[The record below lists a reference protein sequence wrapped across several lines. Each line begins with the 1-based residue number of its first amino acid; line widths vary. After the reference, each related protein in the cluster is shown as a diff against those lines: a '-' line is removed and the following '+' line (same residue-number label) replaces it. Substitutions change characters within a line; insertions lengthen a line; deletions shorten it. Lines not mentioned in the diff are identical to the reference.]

1 MCGFK
6 HSIILK
12 RGLEMYRKE
21 KTGWLKH
28 WDFILWDLVCFQMA
42 FIIAYGIRHGIQ
54 NPYGVQLYR
63 DMALVFPLLQIA
75 VMFFS
80 DSFKN
85 VLKRGAYEEM
95 VSCFK
100 HVVSVMIVMQC
111 WLFITKT
118 GTEYSRM
125 TLLLTC
131 FLYLVIGYIGRL
143 CLKKY
148 LKHKGVNL
156 TGDRSLLIVT
166 CSDMVDTVVGNIRN
180 NNYTGLHVVGIAII
194 DANLVGGDIMGVP
207 IVANMENVLDY
218 VCREW
223 VDEIFINLP
232 DNARVPLKLING
244 FVEMGV
250 TVHRKL
256 FESRGD
262 ELQQR
267 VEKLGG
273 YTVLT
278 SSIRIA
284 TWRQAFVK
292 RCLDILGG
300 TVGCIITGILF
311 IFVAP
316 CIYIKSPGP
325 IFFSQQRVGK
335 NGKKFEMYK
344 FRSMYMDAEERKK
357 ELMAQNRVKDGMMFK
372 LDHDPRIIG
381 GDKGIGGI
389 IRKYSIDEFPQFW
402 NVLKGDMSLVGT
414 RPPTIDEWEK
424 YELHHRVR
432 LAIKPGVTGMWQ
444 ISGRSDITDF
454 EEVVRLDREYIT
466 NWSITLDFKI
476 ILKTVLVVF
485 GKDGAM

>member
-1 MCGFK
+1 
-6 HSIILK
+6 
-12 RGLEMYRKE
+12 MYRKE

-28 WDFILWDLVCFQMA
+28 WDFILWDFVSFQLA
-42 FIIAYGIRHGIQ
+42 FIIAYWIRSGIQ
-54 NPYGVQLYR
+54 NPYGSQLYR
-63 DMALVFPLLQIA
+63 NMALVFPLLQIA
-75 VMFFS
+75 VMFFA

-85 VLKRGAYEEM
+85 VLKRGSFEEL
-95 VSCFK
+95 VACIK
-100 HVVSVMIVMQC
+100 HVIIIMALMLC

-118 GTEYSRM
+118 GSEVSRM
-125 TLLLTC
+125 TIVLSCL
-131 FLYLVIGYIGRL
+131 LYLAFSYIGRL
-143 CLKKY
+143 CLKQH
-148 LKHKGVNL
+148 LRTKGVNL
-156 TGDRSLLIVT
+156 TGDRSILIVT
-166 CSDMVDTVVGNIRN
+166 SSDLVDEVVENIRK
-180 NNYTGLHVVGIAII
+180 NNYTGLHVVGIALA
-194 DANLVGGDIMGVP
+194 DANLVGGDVMGIP
-207 IVANMENVLDY
+207 IVANMDNVLDY

-223 VDEIFINLP
+223 VDEILINLP
-232 DNARVPLKLING
+232 DNARVPQKIVNG
-244 FVEMGV
+244 FTEMGV

-267 VEKLGG
+267 VEKVGG

-284 TWRQAFVK
+284 SWQQACIK

-300 TVGCIITGILF
+300 LVGCLITGILL
-311 IFVAP
+311 IFVGP
-316 CIYIKSPGP
+316 CIYIQSPGP
-325 IFFSQQRVGK
+325 IFFSQQRVGR
-335 NGKKFEMYK
+335 NGKKFKMYK

-372 LDHDPRIIG
+372 LEHDPRIIG
-381 GDKGIGGI
+381 GDKGVGGI

-414 RPPTIDEWEK
+414 RPPTVDEWEK

-454 EEVVRLDREYIT
+454 EEVVRLDREYIM
-466 NWSITLDFKI
+466 NWSIMLDFKI